1 MNLFKRSFLYI
12 SRKKRKSITLF
23 ICLWL
28 VASTLISGIAVKNA
42 GLTAKKT
49 FSKQTESMLHI
60 SATRPDLIGDG
71 YGSGEI
77 PESVMDKIANNSNVK
92 RINNNLMA
100 YAGLTSEKM
109 VTRPN
114 DKEQYKEQVLQVH
127 GNSYSDTDPKYTAG
141 MISLK
146 EGRHITPKDKR
157 VMIVHQAFAKTNHL
171 KVGDKLRFSKD
182 PVRNSKDKR
191 LVEAT
196 IVGIYK
202 GKTVQKSNYPY
213 EMIENTAFS
222 DTQLIKDLYGYPK
235 GKAFYRQATIYPK
248 KNADIKALKTFIK
261 NQSIDWNK
269 YQLTNKATLLTSYAK
284 SIDVL
289 NQLIASLQGGMLIAS
304 IILVM
309 MALLFWIG
317 GRTHETGILLAIGKS
332 KAVIICQYAVE
343 VLMIAIP
350 AFALSAFSGQFVGQ
364 KLADSLVYQA
374 SRTVRADFMKGMG
387 NMQLGADSETDMFM
401 QTIKGLTVQVRPE
414 EIWLVILVGLAIVLF
429 AIITT
434 SLIIARYK
442 PREILSKLS

>member
-1 MNLFKRSFLYI
+1 M
-12 SRKKRKSITLF
+12 
-23 ICLWL
+23 
-28 VASTLISGIAVKNA
+28 AVKNA

-49 FSKQTESMLHI
+49 FSRQTGSILHI
-60 SATRPDLIGDG
+60 SSDSTDLVGDG

-77 PESVMDKIANNSNVK
+77 PEKAIVNIASNPNVK
-92 RINNNLMA
+92 RVNNNLMA

-146 EGRHITPKDKR
+146 EGRHITPKDQR
-157 VMIVHQAFAKTNHL
+157 VIIVHQAFAKTNHL
-171 KVGDKLRFSKD
+171 KVGDKLMFSKD
-182 PVRNSKDKR
+182 PVRNSKDKT

-213 EMIENTAFS
+213 EMLENTAFS
-222 DTQLIKDLYGYPK
+222 DTQLIKDLYGYSK
-235 GKAFYRQATIYPK
+235 GKAFYRQTTVYPK
-248 KNADIKALKTFIK
+248 KKADIKALKSFIK
-261 NQSIDWNK
+261 KQSIDWNK
-269 YQLTNKATLLTSYAK
+269 YQLTITATLLTSYAK

-289 NQLIASLQGGMLIAS
+289 NQLITSLQGGMLVVS

-332 KAVIICQYAVE
+332 KAII
-343 VLMIAIP
+343 
-350 AFALSAFSGQFVGQ
+350 
-364 KLADSLVYQA
+364 
-374 SRTVRADFMKGMG
+374 
-387 NMQLGADSETDMFM
+387 
-401 QTIKGLTVQVRPE
+401 
-414 EIWLVILVGLAIVLF
+414 IVS
-429 AIITT
+429 TQ
-434 SLIIARYK
+434 
-442 PREILSKLS
+442 